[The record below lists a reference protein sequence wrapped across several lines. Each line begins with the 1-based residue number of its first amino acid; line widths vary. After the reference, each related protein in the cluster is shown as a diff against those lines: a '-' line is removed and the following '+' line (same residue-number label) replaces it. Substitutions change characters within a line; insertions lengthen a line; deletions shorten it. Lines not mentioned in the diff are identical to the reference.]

1 MDLITTTTSL
11 MEGWNRSKRRFFIRL
26 IGALLTF
33 VGRATMQNL
42 SRYPEITVRQM
53 GRWSRKPFDFLDI
66 NDRLL
71 EQGQVKHKWSLGII
85 DATFLAKSGKKTSGL
100 GSFYNGCANRNERG
114 LEATVVAVTSPTEGP
129 AYTLLARQT
138 PPKSDN
144 GETSI
149 DFAARML
156 EEIAP
161 TLKQHTNYLLADGAY
176 SKRKF
181 MSKVEELELFLVSK
195 LRYDAALHYPYTG
208 PRHPRGGRPRKY
220 DKKVDYQDLSG
231 MDKVSIDGVED
242 TTFTGVVYH
251 NASKSKVRVVIIN
264 PKGNDSK
271 GRGRVILFSTDTE
284 LDAETI
290 VAWYSR
296 RFQIEFAFRD
306 AKQHT
311 GLGQA
316 QVRDAQGLHFFINA
330 SLTALNACR
339 LQLAHDGLG
348 KAACASI
355 ATEKRRRYNEC
366 LLRRVFDLY
375 AIDPQQAENDDAYRK
390 VLDFGAYTTRK
401 VS

>member
-42 SRYPEITVRQM
+42 SRYGEITVRQM

-71 EQGQVKHKWSLGII
+71 EQGQVKHKWSLGSI
-85 DATFLAKSGKKTSGL
+85 DATFLAKSGKKTSGV

-176 SKRKF
+176 
-181 MSKVEELELFLVSK
+181 
-195 LRYDAALHYPYTG
+195 
-208 PRHPRGGRPRKY
+208 
-220 DKKVDYQDLSG
+220 
-231 MDKVSIDGVED
+231 
-242 TTFTGVVYH
+242 
-251 NASKSKVRVVIIN
+251 
-264 PKGNDSK
+264 
-271 GRGRVILFSTDTE
+271 
-284 LDAETI
+284 
-290 VAWYSR
+290 
-296 RFQIEFAFRD
+296 
-306 AKQHT
+306 
-311 GLGQA
+311 
-316 QVRDAQGLHFFINA
+316 
-330 SLTALNACR
+330 
-339 LQLAHDGLG
+339 
-348 KAACASI
+348 
-355 ATEKRRRYNEC
+355 
-366 LLRRVFDLY
+366 
-375 AIDPQQAENDDAYRK
+375 
-390 VLDFGAYTTRK
+390 
-401 VS
+401 